1 MKKESFTSL
10 KTRFINWGKFQKSG
24 KNLREIFNLSIP
36 VIQDTKQIGY
46 LLPFSVGHQ
55 SSERLMGNLANWRN
69 SNNFAYP
76 TRFFATKEGS
86 STWFENQVIDND
98 LRVLF
103 WIVSNEYDFIG
114 HIGLTCREEIQGI
127 EIDNVSRGDEK
138 LPGIMS
144 SSLKALEFLIEEE
157 FSVEVISLRVL
168 KSNKRAIEFYEKQN
182 YKHIGSAPVEI
193 ANNYD
198 SSNSEKEI
206 SSEDFFLT
214 MEKNLTAINPVPN
227 QILTAGPSISN
238 LESFFVD
245 DAVRNGWNSNHSDYL
260 NKFELEFANRIGA
273 RFAMATSSCTGA
285 IHLALLALGI
295 GEGDEVIVPEITWVA
310 TASAVSYVGATP
322 IFADVDQDSWT
333 ISVDSIK
340 SLITGK
346 TKAIIPV
353 HLYGYPSNMKEI
365 MSLAKTHDIRVVEDA
380 APAIGASFGETLV
393 GAFGDF
399 GCFSFQGAK
408 LLVSGEG
415 GVLVT
420 DNEELFLKAKKIQDH
435 GRKPGTFWIE
445 EIGHKYK
452 MNNITGALGLG
463 QLTRLDNQILRKQ
476 RINSW
481 YRESLSGV
489 EGIKFQL
496 EVPGS
501 KSICW
506 MTSIEFD
513 AALEINIDDLMR
525 RLKLDGVDSRPVFPA
540 ISQYPIWGRNLVPGP
555 IAKKIGTNSVNL
567 PSGVKLPKSAI
578 EKVSQLIR
586 DAVSR

>member
-1 MKKESFTSL
+1 M
-10 KTRFINWGKFQKSG
+10 NWGTFQKSG
-24 KNLREIFNLSIP
+24 TNLREMLNLSIP
-36 VIQDTKQIGY
+36 ILQGNEQIGY
-46 LLPFSVGHQ
+46 LVPFSVGQ
-55 SSERLMGNLANWRN
+55 QGDEKLMKFLTSWRN
-69 SNNFAYP
+69 TNNFAYP
-76 TRFFATKEGS
+76 TRFLATTEGT
-86 STWFENQVIDND
+86 STWFSEQVIKND

-103 WIVSNEYDFIG
+103 WIVSNEYEHIG
-114 HIGLTCREEIQGI
+114 HIGLTCREEIEGL
-127 EIDNVSRGDEK
+127 EIDNVSRGNNL

-144 SSLKALEFLIEEE
+144 SSLNALELLVEEE

-168 KSNKRAIEFYEKQN
+168 ASNKKAIEFYEKQN
-182 YKHIGSAPVEI
+182 YIYVEKTLI
-193 ANNYD
+193 EITNNYED
-198 SSNSEKEI
+198 ARLIENE
-206 SSEDFFLT
+206 SSEDFFFK
-214 MEKNLTAINPVPN
+214 MEKNLTNIKSVPN

-238 LESFFVD
+238 LEAFYVD

-260 NKFELEFANRIGA
+260 NRFESEFAKRIGSKY
-273 RFAMATSSCTGA
+273 AMATSSCTGA

-295 GEGDEVIVPEITWVA
+295 GKGDEVIVPEITWVA

-322 IFADVDQDSWT
+322 VFADVDQDSWT
-333 ISVDSIK
+333 ISVDAIRG
-340 SLITGK
+340 LITEK

-353 HLYGYPSNMKEI
+353 HLYGYPSNMEEI
-365 MSLAKTHDIRVVEDA
+365 MILAKAHNIRVIEDA
-380 APAIGASFGETLV
+380 APAIGASFGKTLV
-393 GAFGDF
+393 GTFGDF

-463 QLTRLDNQILRKQ
+463 QLMRLDNQIFRKQ

-481 YRESLSGV
+481 YTENLGGV
-489 EGIKFQL
+489 KGIKFQH
-496 EVPGS
+496 EVPGT

-513 AALEINIDDLMR
+513 VDLGINTVDVMR
-525 RLKLDGVDSRPVFPA
+525 RLQLSGVDSRPVFPA
-540 ISQYPIWGRNLVPGP
+540 ISQYPIWGRNLEAGP
-555 IAKKIGTNSVNL
+555 HAKRIGINAINL
-567 PSGVKLPKSAI
+567 PSGVKLPKAAI
-578 EKVSQLIR
+578 EKVSALIR
-586 DAVSR
+586 EIVSE